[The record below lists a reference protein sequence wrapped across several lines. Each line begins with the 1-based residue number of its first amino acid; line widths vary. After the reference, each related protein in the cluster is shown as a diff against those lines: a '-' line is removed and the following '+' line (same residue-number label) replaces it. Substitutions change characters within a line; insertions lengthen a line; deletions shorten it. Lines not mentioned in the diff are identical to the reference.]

1 MTLEEFGVMIASL
14 NIPAIFGPYNN
25 AQATP
30 YISYYAIE
38 KNVIYADGRVIYG
51 EDWIELRLVT
61 ESRDLSLERAV
72 EQLLSDNG
80 IAYDYPDFAFDQKQR
95 IHTAT
100 YAFLLQPTSGH
111 VPHLELMEYDADVK
125 VNKTI
130 PLHVASVYPL
140 DAAITWMTSDAST
153 ATVDASGIVTG
164 VSTGTCSIVALIVA
178 GGVTYTDACTITI
191 YEEED

>member
-14 NIPAIFGPYNN
+14 NIPAIFGPYKN
-25 AQATP
+25 AQVTP

-80 IAYDYPDFAFDQKQR
+80 IAYDYPDFEFDQKQR
-95 IHTAT
+95 IHIAS
-100 YAFLLQPTSGH
+100 YNFMLQ
-111 VPHLELMEYDADVK
+111 
-125 VNKTI
+125 
-130 PLHVASVYPL
+130 VAAHSEPEPVEVYE
-140 DAAITWMTSDAST
+140 
-153 ATVDASGIVTG
+153 
-164 VSTGTCSIVALIVA
+164 GTDGNVYL
-178 GGVTYTDACTITI
+178 GTDGAV
-191 YEEED
+191 YSQMMA

>member
-1 MTLEEFGVMIASL
+1 MTLEEFGALIAAL
-14 NIPAIFGPYNN
+14 NVPAIFGPYKK
-25 AQATP
+25 AQETP

-72 EQLLSDNG
+72 EQLLTDNG
-80 IAYDYPDFAFDQKQR
+80 IAFDYPDFEFDEKQR
-95 IHTAT
+95 VHIAT
-100 YAFLLQPTSGH
+100 YAFLLQTTSGH
-111 VPHLELMEYDADVK
+111 VPHLELLECEASVAIAE
-125 VNKTI
+125 TI
-130 PLHVASVYPL
+130 PLHIASIYPL
-140 DAAITWMTSDAST
+140 DAAVTWLTSEASK

-178 GGVTYTDACTITI
+178 DGVTYTDACTITI